1 MMRLLLLLATLL
13 PNVLTAQTPQFADR
27 SSAFD
32 VEHIYTGDWHHF
44 VGGGVAVLDCNGDSK
59 PDVFVA
65 GGENPARLFVNNI
78 TEQGW
83 HFSQNG
89 FPPLTNVTGAYP
101 LDFNNDAI
109 LDLMVL
115 RVGENYL
122 FQGQGDC
129 KFSRTDANLNFSSD
143 DRWTTAFSAMWE
155 GGNTLPTLAVG
166 NYVDRSNPDGP
177 FGACDDNQIYRPEG
191 DRYTKPKILTPG
203 YCALSMLFS
212 DWSRTGQTDLRVSN
226 DRHYY
231 IRDGSEQMWRPSES
245 RFLTE
250 EDHWQPISIWG
261 MGIASQ
267 DITGDL
273 RPDVVLTSMG
283 DQLLQFATA
292 TGFVAAPFSTGTYA
306 QRPFVGDDGRPST
319 GWHAEFGDVNNDGRE
334 DLFIAKGNVDQMP
347 GLAML
352 DPNNLLVQNSDG
364 SFSEMADQAGVATL
378 QRSRGAALA
387 DFDGDGKLD
396 LVVTNRR
403 APVELYQN
411 VTPTTGNW
419 IAVTPRQSAPNT
431 FAIGAWIELRDETGR
446 VRTKELTV
454 GGGHASGQF
463 GPIHF
468 GVGRASSVDIRI
480 LWPDGVTSDWINLVA
495 NQSVSL
501 WRNTSSQLERRPI

>member
-1 MMRLLLLLATLL
+1 MIRLGFLATILL
-13 PNVLTAQTPQFADR
+13 PNALLAQTPQFTDR

-32 VEHIYTGDWHHF
+32 VEHIYNGDWHHF
-44 VGGGVAVLDCNGDSK
+44 VGGGVAVLDCNGDAM
-59 PDVFVA
+59 PDIFVA
-65 GGENPARLFVNNI
+65 GGENPAKLFVNEI
-78 TEQGW
+78 TEQDW
-83 HFSQNG
+83 RFSKND
-89 FPPLTNVTGAYP
+89 FPPLTNVTGAYS

-122 FQGQGDC
+122 FQGQGNC
-129 KFSRTDANLNFSSD
+129 KFSRADASLNFNSD
-143 DRWTTAFSAMWE
+143 DRWSTAFSATWE
-155 GGNTLPTLAVG
+155 NDNTLPTLAIG

-177 FGACDDNQIYRPEG
+177 FGACDDNQIYRPDG
-191 DRYTKPKILTPG
+191 DRYVQPKLLTPG

-212 DWSRTGQTDLRVSN
+212 DWSRTGNSDLRLSN

-231 IRDGSEQMWRPSES
+231 IRDGFEQMWRPSDN

-250 EDHWQPISIWG
+250 DDNWQPISIWG

-292 TGFVAAPFSTGTYA
+292 TGFAAAPFSIGTYA

-352 DPNNLLVQNSDG
+352 DPNNLLIQNFDG
-364 SFSEMADQAGVATL
+364 TFSEAADQAGVATL
-378 QRSRGAALA
+378 ERSRGAALA
-387 DFDGDGKLD
+387 DFDRDGKLD

-403 APVELYQN
+403 ARVELYQN
-411 VTPTTGNW
+411 VTSDIGSW
-419 IAVTPRQSAPNT
+419 IALIPRQSAPNT
-431 FAIGAWIELRDETGR
+431 FAIGAWIEVRDEAGL

-468 GVGRASSVDIRI
+468 GVGSGSTIDVRI
-480 LWPDGVTSDWINLVA
+480 LWPDGVSSDWINLAA

-501 WRNTSSQLERRPI
+501 WRSNSNKLENRSN